1 MRRLAGISV
10 IMLCAAFGLLLFH
23 AMLELPASRVHLE
36 ERVNEKLAG
45 SGVVHPVTA
54 VLLNFRGYDT
64 MLEVAVLFVA
74 LTAML
79 TQSKSLSGRR
89 MPLESRPVLAQVQV
103 QVLQWLARGVVLLA
117 IMVAGYLLW
126 VGAYRPGGAFQ
137 AAATLAAACV
147 LLRLADMLH
156 ATALPGPAARAWLLA
171 GPLLFFAVAAA
182 GVIAGRQGGL
192 LQYPVGWA
200 GVSILFIEAGLT
212 LSLGLILARA
222 FLVLAEDDDG
232 SGTGG
237 RP

>member
-1 MRRLAGISV
+1 MRRPVGPFV
-10 IMLCAAFGLLLFH
+10 IMLCMAFGLLLFH
-23 AMLELPASRVHLE
+23 AMLELPPPRIHLGEQVH
-36 ERVNEKLAG
+36 EKLAD
-45 SGVVHPVTA
+45 SEVAHPVTA

-89 MPLESRPVLAQVQV
+89 MPLESPPVLAQVQV

-156 ATALPGPAARAWLLA
+156 ATALPGPAVRAGLLA
-171 GPLLFFAVAAA
+171 GPLFFFAVAAA
-182 GVIAGRQGGL
+182 GVIAGREGGL
-192 LQYPVGWA
+192 LQYPAGWA

-212 LSLGLILARA
+212 LSLGLILART
-222 FLVLAEDDDG
+222 FLILADDG
-232 SGTGG
+232 GASGTGG
-237 RP
+237 GA